1 MGGYGGQ
8 GWANAGGQQAPAF
21 TQPIAE
27 AVALSECPFCF
38 QDTRPE
44 QLGPP
49 LDCAHRACIKCDA
62 VLKWKCCPPCRKLLE
77 QSAQPPPTQQPP
89 SPQQQQEQ
97 GQPPLPPQQ
106 QAPQQNA
113 SYDPSAAMDYDD
125 SPVYPTSTATNSG
138 HTQSASATSAP
149 PSHPNDRSPHN
160 TATAPATHPQ
170 QQTNVYSSTEWG
182 HAPPPS
188 MPPHQA
194 GQPPAPVGW
203 SAPPIDASNEC
214 ACAHAPAGRAPPKQ
228 FIPVC
233 HGCLFWR

>member
-1 MGGYGGQ
+1 MCNIHVPY
-8 GWANAGGQQAPAF
+8 
-21 TQPIAE
+21 T
-27 AVALSECPFCF
+27 SY
-38 QDTRPE
+38 T
-44 QLGPP
+44 GPP

-203 SAPPIDASNEC
+203 SAPPSTPQMN
-214 ACAHAPAGRAPPKQ
+214 AHVHTHQQGAPLQNNSYQYAMDVFSGGEIQGKEVWVGGREEGREGERRRER
-228 FIPVC
+228 V
-233 HGCLFWR
+233 